1 MMKRMCRLQT
11 RLRVTVDR
19 LTPAVGIR
27 SNTGRE
33 VGLET
38 RLKDWVEMN
47 RKVSGIGRR
56 KWRARLQ
63 FMPKPINGAGRAATQ
78 RRITQRRSFSAVWPP
93 INARNDFVCFSLVFF
108 WFCFCFWNHFL
119 ALYFSSWELR
129 KNTHITHITH
139 ITHTH
144 ERRFAAL
151 AVALWTVRNDR
162 RRRLNEER
170 WADGEQEW
178 RRVWQGTMMWLGPR
192 IGTHRGEVCPSPLWK
207 RPLLLMAGPQRN
219 LWKQCSYWSLFYLIH
234 DLLITTP
241 AAAAAAAAAAA
252 KTTKDIESARHEI
265 LLIGSLC

>member
-19 LTPAVGIR
+19 LTPAGGIR

-93 INARNDFVCFSLVFF
+93 INARNDFVCFSLVLFLVLFLFLKSFF
-108 WFCFCFWNHFL
+108 GLVFFL
-119 ALYFSSWELR
+119 LGATEEY
-129 KNTHITHITH
+129 THYTHY
-139 ITHTH
+139 THT
-144 ERRFAAL
+144 RASFCC
-151 AVALWTVRNDR
+151 VSGGVV
-162 RRRLNEER
+162 
-170 WADGEQEW
+170 DGE
-178 RRVWQGTMMWLGPR
+178 
-192 IGTHRGEVCPSPLWK
+192 K
-207 RPLLLMAGPQRN
+207 
-219 LWKQCSYWSLFYLIH
+219 WSAS
-234 DLLITTP
+234 
-241 AAAAAAAAAAA
+241 AA
-252 KTTKDIESARHEI
+252 
-265 LLIGSLC
+265 